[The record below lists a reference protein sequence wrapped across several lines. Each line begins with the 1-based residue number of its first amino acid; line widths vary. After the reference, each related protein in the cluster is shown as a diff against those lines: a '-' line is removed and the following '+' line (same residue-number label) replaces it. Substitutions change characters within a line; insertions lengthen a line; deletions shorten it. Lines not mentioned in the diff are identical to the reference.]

1 MATDRNDDEILAD
14 DEESDPGFVGGGGPA
29 STIDG
34 DDVAEGILDEHGENL
49 ATVDEDQL
57 GDEDAL

>member
-1 MATDRNDDEILAD
+1 MATEWNDDDTLAE

-29 STIDG
+29 ATIDG

-49 ATVDEDQL
+49 ASVDEDEL
-57 GDEDAL
+57 GEDEL